1 MINDQ
6 HAHIYRIHTLH
17 FIFGELFF
25 LKILSIQPLSMCSNG
40 GNSGG
45 GAAATISAIIAAA
58 TAAIPRLS
66 LVADVV

>member
-1 MINDQ
+1 MINAQ

-17 FIFGELFF
+17 FIFGELYF
-25 LKILSIQPLSMCSNG
+25 LKILSKQPLSMCNG